1 VTMQKIIIDTDPG
14 VDDAQAIAFAVTHP
28 ELSLLGLTT
37 VFGNA
42 DIETTTKNA
51 LLILE
56 KFGCPTVP
64 VAKGAAEPLVQA
76 RMPAPDFVHGKD
88 GLGNLNLIKSNNSV
102 IKESAAEFIV
112 RMANELPGQISL
124 VAVGPLT
131 NIAQAVMLD
140 PNLPSKLKELV
151 VMGGTVQELGNVS
164 PVAEANFI
172 NDPHAADIVC
182 GHQWPLRII
191 GLDVTLDVMLR
202 DSDLALLRDNAGNTG
217 QLIWDTSRFYVNFY
231 TAHQNSSSEPN
242 SVSISERHC
251 AMHDASAVVYLV
263 ERDAFNFVSGAARV
277 VPDGLAVGQLVI
289 DRKENSGGSYALPFW
304 HNRPKV
310 EAAMQ
315 VDAERV
321 RATFLNTIIQYS
333 LT

>member
-1 VTMQKIIIDTDPG
+1 MQKIILDTDPG
-14 VDDAQAIAFAVTHP
+14 IDDAQAIAFAVAHP
-28 ELSLLGLTT
+28 GLSLLGLTT

-42 DIETTTKNA
+42 DIDTTTNNA

-64 VAKGAAEPLVQA
+64 VAKGAAQPLIQS

-88 GLGNLNLIKSNNSV
+88 GLGNLNLGNSSGAALD
-102 IKESAAEFIV
+102 ESAAQFIV
-112 RMANELPGQISL
+112 RMANQFPGQISL

-131 NIAQAVMLD
+131 NIAHAVELD
-140 PNLPSKLKELV
+140 PDLPNKLKELV
-151 VMGGTVQELGNVS
+151 VMGGTVQQSGNVS
-164 PVAEANFI
+164 PLAEANFI

-182 GHQWPLRII
+182 GYHWPLRII

-202 DSDLALLRDNAGNTG
+202 DSDLAQLRDKAGSTG
-217 QLIWDTSRFYVNFY
+217 QFIWDTSRFYVDFY
-231 TAHQNSSSEPN
+231 TAHQNIHSEPN
-242 SVSISERHC
+242 PERRC

-263 ERDAFNFVSGAARV
+263 ERDAFSFVSGAARV
-277 VPDGLAVGQLVI
+277 VPDGIAAGQLAI
-289 DRKENSGGSYALPFW
+289 DRKANSDGSYALPFW
-304 HNRPKV
+304 QNRPKV

-321 RATFLNTIIQYS
+321 RAAFLNIIIQHF
-333 LT
+333 LI